1 MVTIRDVLLAGAIA
15 GAILGLLASFLAD
28 VLPGRYGITHLVRGT
43 ARTRRYIV
51 LAVLGAAI
59 GAGIMNILAGVP
71 DNSIGNI
78 ALHFALNAGVAAI
91 MLAGAAI
98 DFEHMILPN
107 EVTFGAAL
115 VCLLSSPARSVG
127 WRGSVGGA
135 VLGLVITVL
144 PFYLYK
150 KIKGQSGM
158 GLGDAK
164 LAVAAGAWH
173 GIEGALFVIFAGML
187 QYVLL
192 ALGMRMFNLSYS
204 VPESVRAEIADLKK
218 RAAAGDKD
226 AAEELADDPLAAED
240 EEGLMKMRLPLGP
253 ALILASLE
261 ALFLRRWISE
271 SLFAWF
277 LQ

>member
-1 MVTIRDVLLAGAIA
+1 MILVGAAAGLV
-15 GAILGLLASFLAD
+15 LGLLAGLLAD
-28 VLPGRYGITHLVRGT
+28 VLPGRYGITHLVRGP
-43 ARTRRYIV
+43 ARTRRYAIV
-51 LAVLGAAI
+51 AALSALI
-59 GAGIMNILAGVP
+59 GAGIMHILAGVP
-71 DNSIGNI
+71 DNSVANI
-78 ALHFALNAGVAAI
+78 ALHFSLNASVAAI
-91 MLAGAAI
+91 LLAGAAI

-107 EVTFGAAL
+107 EVTFGTAL
-115 VCLLSSPARSVG
+115 ICLLSSPARSIG
-127 WRGSVGGA
+127 WRGALGGA
-135 VLGLVITVL
+135 ILGLLITVL

-158 GLGDAK
+158 GIGDAK

-173 GIEGALFVIFAGML
+173 GIEGAMFVIFAGML

-192 ALGMRMFNLSYS
+192 AFGMRIFGISYS
-204 VPESVRAEIADLKK
+204 VPASVRAEIADLKR
-218 RAAAGDKD
+218 RAAEGDKD

-240 EEGLMKMRLPLGP
+240 EESLMKMRLPLGP
-253 ALILASLE
+253 ALILASIE